1 MKYYLNMF
9 LLLCSGIVIFAQTPT
24 QTIRGIVIDKN
35 SLKPLPSATIQLLLT
50 NPRIGTISDS
60 KGNFKLE
67 HVPVGRYDIQ
77 ISFIGYE
84 PMIIHEIVVSSA
96 KETYLTVS
104 LKEKAIILGEVVVKP
119 SINKVEPLNTMSSV
133 SARML
138 SVEEAKRYAGGFD
151 DPARLASSFA
161 GVASNV
167 GNNGIVVRG
176 NAPKFLQWKMEEIEI
191 PNPNHFADLASFGGG
206 GITALSSQLLANSDF
221 LTGAF
226 PAEYTNALSGVF
238 DIFMRNGNSEDYEH
252 TFQLGII
259 GIDFASEGP
268 FQKGSASSYLFNYRY
283 STLSLLT
290 PLLPDDADGT
300 SYQDLSFK
308 LNFPTQYMGTFSVW
322 GIGLLDRSGQNAK
335 RDSSKWFYTRDKE
348 EQDAKQSMGAV
359 GISHTILLNSN
370 TYLKSNLATTISEL
384 TFDTKQINNRLEYL
398 PQNVINSTNQ
408 NFVFLSYLNTK
419 FDADHINK
427 TGITITGLR
436 YSMLL
441 KQAEII
447 GNPLQTVVDETGFS
461 TLFAAFSNS
470 LLNLS
475 NALTMTVGLSS
486 QIFTLN
492 NHYTIEPRLAFRL
505 QLPENQ
511 GVFGIGYGNHSRLER
526 INYYFT
532 KTLPTLDELINK
544 NLDFTKAH
552 HLVLS
557 YSKNLSENI
566 SLKIEPYFQHLYNV
580 PVIPDST
587 FSFINLQNEW
597 FINKKLINSGKGR
610 NYGIDATLE
619 KYISD
624 GYYYLLTASLFNS
637 EYQDGNGIWRNTRYN
652 RNYLFN
658 ALAGKEWQFGQN
670 IFGVNIRCS
679 FQGGDRY
686 SPVNYSESHKV
697 KDIVYDETYA
707 FGSQLPTSTQVHFT
721 VSYKIN
727 NEGVS
732 HEIALKILNA
742 TMQKDFNGYLYN
754 TVANSIVENSDV
766 VFIPNL
772 SYKIEF

>member
-1 MKYYLNMF
+1 MF